1 MFDSFYSDSVD
12 FLNKYLL
19 MEEINFG
26 YDVYEDDLGIVIEFL
41 KSFEEFEIEYED
53 EGLDLKNLMKG
64 IFIWYNVKDY
74 SRNIDSVNYNGVRR

>member
-19 MEEINFG
+19 MGEINFG

-64 IFIWYNVKDY
+64 IFIWYNV
-74 SRNIDSVNYNGVRR
+74 

>member
-1 MFDSFYSDSVD
+1 MFFLIFFRSCEIKYLFDSFYSDSVD

-19 MEEINFG
+19 MGEINFG

-41 KSFEEFEIEYED
+41 KSFEEFEIDYED

-64 IFIWYNVKDY
+64 IFI
-74 SRNIDSVNYNGVRR
+74 

>member
-1 MFDSFYSDSVD
+1 MG
-12 FLNKYLL
+12 
-19 MEEINFG
+19 EINFG

-64 IFIWYNVKDY
+64 IFI
-74 SRNIDSVNYNGVRR
+74 